1 MTTRRIE
8 KIAQA
13 ILETV
18 GTVIL
23 QHLRD
28 PRIQNVTVLHVEV
41 SPDVQSAKVYI
52 SIMGDEK
59 SKALCMHGLNSAK
72 GFIQS
77 KIADRIQTRY
87 TPVIRFVQDSAS
99 KSSAEALRI
108 LEELQVEREANKL
121 TQDSSPEE
129 AEEDQG
135 IDEELD
141 ED

>member
-1 MTTRRIE
+1 MTTRRLE

-18 GTVIL
+18 STTIL
-23 QHLRD
+23 LYLRD

-41 SPDVQSAKVYI
+41 APDVQTAKIYI

-59 SKALCMHGLNSAK
+59 SKSLCMHGLNSAK

-77 KIADRIQTRY
+77 KIADRVQTRY
-87 TPVIRFVQDSAS
+87 TPVIKFVQDSTVKDS
-99 KSSAEALRI
+99 MEALRI
-108 LEELQVEREANKL
+108 LDELQVERDTNQSAQE
-121 TQDSSPEE
+121 SST
-129 AEEDQG
+129 EEDG
-135 IDEELD
+135 SIDEEAN